1 VLVDWFTVIAQI
13 VNFLVLVVLL
23 KFLLYDRIVR
33 VMDERQQ
40 KIASR
45 LEEAKKKKAEAEKE
59 AESYRQKNRE
69 LDEKRADMHKQ
80 AKSDADQHRDELMQ
94 EAREE
99 VQQQKAQWHQAIE
112 QEKAGLVEQLRQQ
125 TARQVCEISRRA
137 LADLADVQMQE
148 QVLDVFLRRVQELEK
163 EERERLTDMLERSDE
178 EVAVHT
184 SFEVDDQ
191 RQRAIAKAVQK
202 LIGKDREVEFK
213 RDRGLVCGI
222 ELRCGGRA
230 LGWSVAG
237 YLDSLERS
245 FAEVLG
251 DHSESELPSKSSSEQ
266 PPTEPEKDKEEQ
278 AQPEEN
284 TEDAQ

>member
-23 KFLLYDRIVR
+23 KVFLYDRIVR

-59 AESYRQKNRE
+59 AASYQQKNRE
-69 LDEKRADMHKQ
+69 LDEKRADMLKQ
-80 AKSDADQHRDELMQ
+80 AKSDADQHRDQLMQ

-99 VQQQKAQWHQAIE
+99 VQRQKAQWQEAIE
-112 QEKAGLVEQLRQQ
+112 QEKAGLIEQLRQQ
-125 TARQVCEISRRA
+125 VSRQVCEISRRA
-137 LADLADVQMQE
+137 LADLADLQVQE
-148 QVLDVFLRRVQELEK
+148 QMMDVFLRRVQELEK
-163 EERERLTDMLERSDE
+163 EERERLTEMFDRSDE
-178 EVAVHT
+178 QVVVHT
-184 SFEVDDQ
+184 SFEVDDD
-191 RQRAIAKAVQK
+191 RQRTIAKAVQK
-202 LIGKDREVEFK
+202 LVGKDREVEFK

-230 LGWSVAG
+230 VGWSVEG

-245 FAEVLG
+245 FAETLG
-251 DHSESELPSKSSSEQ
+251 DHSEGEPPYESSSDES
-266 PPTEPEKDKEEQ
+266 PTQSDEDKEKS
-278 AQPEEN
+278 AQSEES
-284 TEDAQ
+284 TKDAR